1 MKLEPFYVV
10 AGNKDE
16 FDDFVIR
23 KRVRGFDYDFK
34 YVSGADVLR
43 GLNKIRGFYIGDY
56 ENHPEWSNIKEMIRI
71 IKLKEKGVRD
81 VD

>member
-10 AGNKDE
+10 AGSKDE

-23 KRVRGFDYDFK
+23 KRVRGFDYDFR
-34 YVSGADVLR
+34 YVWNADAIR

-56 ENHPEWSNIKEMIRI
+56 ENHPEWSNIKEMIQI

>member
-34 YVSGADVLR
+34 YVGDADVLR

-56 ENHPEWSNIKEMIRI
+56 ENHPEWSNIKEMIQI
-71 IKLKEKGVRD
+71 IKIKEKGGRD

>member
-10 AGNKDE
+10 AGNRDE

-34 YVSGADVLR
+34 YVGDADVLR
-43 GLNKIRGFYIGDY
+43 GLSRIRGFYIGDY

>member
-34 YVSGADVLR
+34 YVGDADVLR
-43 GLNKIRGFYIGDY
+43 GLSRIRGFYIGDY

>member
-10 AGNKDE
+10 AGNRDE

-34 YVSGADVLR
+34 YVGDADVLR
-43 GLNKIRGFYIGDY
+43 GLSRIRGFYIGDY
-56 ENHPEWSNIKEMIRI
+56 ENHPDWVNIKDAIQI

>member
-1 MKLEPFYVV
+1 MKIDPFYIV
-10 AGNKDE
+10 AGNRDE

-34 YVSGADVLR
+34 YVGDADALR
-43 GLNKIRGFYIGDY
+43 GLSRIRGFYIGDY